1 MAIESPRLS
10 TPVRTGVIY
19 AAFFL
24 AAVFAIFAATYLSV
38 RADMRSAMRASVEA
52 DIQGLLTE
60 FKSSGI
66 VSLKEAVEE
75 RLAET
80 QGIDR
85 VYVLTDEKGT
95 IIAGNLKALPLVGGV
110 YEGPATSLTEPLAA
124 DTDAPILFGEMRR
137 TGGITLFVG
146 RDASSMY
153 ETLETILASFLIGAV
168 LTSVA
173 ALLIGV
179 LLGLYSTRRIE
190 VMSQT
195 TRAIVQ
201 SGLKERI
208 PLMGGGDEFDGLSRD
223 INVMLDRIEEL
234 MESMRQMSSDIA
246 HELRMPLSRMRQSLE
261 KALSRDKPSVA
272 ALKAAV
278 GNGIRETDGIITTFN
293 ALLSIAQIEGGAR
306 RAGFVRVSLSEIMLN
321 VYEIYEPV
329 AEDSGLVF
337 KTEIQPGVMVTGD
350 SDLLTR
356 LLVNLVENA
365 IRFVPRGGRL
375 VLSLKATAD
384 AVRAEV
390 SDNGPGIAAEERE
403 KVFRRLYRSEQSRT
417 TAGSGLGLS
426 LVDAIAG
433 LHNAKVTLHDNQ
445 PGLRAEFMME
455 RAK

>member
-1 MAIESPRLS
+1 MAIEKPRLS
-10 TPVRTGVIY
+10 TPARTGIIY

-38 RADMRSAMRASVEA
+38 RADMRSAMQASVGA

-60 FKSSGI
+60 FKSGGI

-80 QGIDR
+80 QGLDR
-85 VYVLTDEKGT
+85 VYVLTDGEGT
-95 IIAGNLKALPLVGGV
+95 RIAGNLKALPVAGGA
-110 YEGPATSLTEPLAA
+110 YEGPAASLTEPLAA
-124 DTDAPILFGEMRR
+124 DTDALILFGETRPVDGMS
-137 TGGITLFVG
+137 LFVG

-190 VMSQT
+190 AISRT

-201 SGLKERI
+201 SGLKERV
-208 PLMGGGDEFDGLSRD
+208 PLAGGGDEFDGLSHD

-261 KALSRDKPSVA
+261 KALSGGKPSVA

-278 GNGIRETDGIITTFN
+278 AGGIGETDGIIATFN

-306 RAGFVRVSLSEIMLN
+306 RAGFKRVSLSEIMLN
-321 VYEIYEPV
+321 VHEIYQPV
-329 AEDSGLVF
+329 AEDSDLVF
-337 KTEIQPGVMVTGD
+337 TTEIQPGVMVTGD
-350 SDLLTR
+350 SDLLTQ
-356 LLVNLVENA
+356 LFVNLVENA

-375 VLSLKATAD
+375 VLSLKATAE
-384 AVRAEV
+384 AVHAIV
-390 SDNGPGIAAEERE
+390 SDNGPGIAAAERE

-417 TAGSGLGLS
+417 TTGSGLGLS

-445 PGLRAEFMME
+445 PGLRAEFVMD
-455 RAK
+455 RAN